1 MYKSL
6 GGGREERG
14 GAGTHTRHHTIGNLQ
29 TEHETLHKKPF

>member
-6 GGGREERG
+6 GGEGGEG

-29 TEHETLHKKPF
+29 TEHETLHKTS